1 MVGPYSEK
9 SIFNT
14 MVRHPRLFKRWVPF
28 GTAMLY
34 AKLPTR
40 DRELLILRTA
50 FRCECNYEW
59 SEHKVIAAGAGISAE
74 EISMIERGPA
84 DAGWQPFD
92 AALVRSVDELLDD
105 NSISDSTWRILA
117 ERYDERLLIEVPM
130 VVGHYYTTALMLNT
144 LRVPLDPAG

>member
-1 MVGPYSEK
+1 MVGPFSEK

-50 FRCECNYEW
+50 LRCGCGYEW
-59 SEHKVIAAGAGISAE
+59 NEHTEIAATAGIEAT
-74 EISMIERGPA
+74 EIAMVEAGPG
-84 DAGWQPFD
+84 DARWQPFD

-105 NSISDSTWRILA
+105 HCISDATWQTLA
-117 ERYDERLLIEVPM
+117 ERYDERLLIEVAM
-130 VVGHYYTTALMLNT
+130 VVGHYYTTGLMLNT
-144 LRVPLDPAG
+144 LRVPLDLRT